1 MIGTRQLILVEGASS
16 RDTAELSGRTGNNR
30 VINFRGS
37 RELIGQ
43 FVEATVTAA
52 RRHSLRGEVS
62 VAA

>member
-16 RDTAELSGRTGNNR
+16 RDAAELSGRTGNNR
-30 VINFRGS
+30 VINFQGS
-37 RELIGQ
+37 HEIIGR

-52 RRHSLRGEVS
+52 RRHSLRGEIS